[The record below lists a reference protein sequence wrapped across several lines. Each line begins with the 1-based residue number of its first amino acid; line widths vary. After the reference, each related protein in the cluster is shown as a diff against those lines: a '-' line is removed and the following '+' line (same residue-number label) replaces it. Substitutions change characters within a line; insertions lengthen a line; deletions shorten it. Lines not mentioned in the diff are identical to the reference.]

1 MPVDADVGYLRVT
14 ASYTDGHGP
23 DNTTQAI
30 SEGRV
35 MEFAGPAFPDA
46 PNGVFE
52 RTMAE
57 NTGEAVGAPVAAT
70 GPDGGWLTYAL
81 GGLAVSLFV
90 IDADTGQIRVGAG
103 TALDYEVDKN
113 VYEATVAVTIKVTD
127 VDLPGIAN
135 DYDADDNELMDR
147 DETTAA
153 VVDYF
158 ADRIT
163 KEEAI
168 EIIQLYFAG

>member
-1 MPVDADVGYLRVT
+1 
-14 ASYTDGHGP
+14 
-23 DNTTQAI
+23 
-30 SEGRV
+30 
-35 MEFAGPAFPDA
+35 MEFAGPVFPDA

-57 NTGEAVGAPVAAT
+57 NTGEGEAVGAPVAAT
-70 GPDGGWLTYAL
+70 GPDGGWLTYVL

-113 VYEATVAVTIKVTD
+113 VYEATVAVTDSSGVSATVAVTIKVTD